1 MSDITKPNDEAIKD
15 YADSAKNKAEGL
27 VGAAQKKFGEAVDS
41 PDQQVKGAARQ
52 ATAKVAEALNDAAS
66 GVRDQV
72 REYPLVGLAAIG
84 TIGLLLGFI
93 LGRK

>member
-1 MSDITKPNDEAIKD
+1 MTDFTKPNNETLNDV
-15 YADSAKNKAEGL
+15 ADNAKNKAEGL
-27 VGAAQKKFGEAVDS
+27 AGAAQKKFGEAVDS
-41 PDQQVKGAARQ
+41 PEQQVKGAAKQ
-52 ATAKVAEALNDAAS
+52 ATAKVTEALNDAAT

-72 REYPLVGLAAIG
+72 REYPLIGLAAIG

>member
-1 MSDITKPNDEAIKD
+1 MSDITKPNDEAFD
-15 YADSAKNKAEGL
+15 DLANSAKNKAEGFA
-27 VGAAQKKFGEAVDS
+27 GAAQKKFGEAIDS
-41 PDQQVKGAARQ
+41 PDQQAKGAARQ
-52 ATAKVAEALNDAAS
+52 ATAKVSEVFNDAVTGA
-66 GVRDQV
+66 RDQV

>member
-1 MSDITKPNDEAIKD
+1 MSDITKPNDEAFKD
-15 YADSAKNKAEGL
+15 YADSAKNKTEGL
-27 VGAAQKKFGEAVDS
+27 IGAAQKKFGEAVDA

-52 ATAKVAEALNDAAS
+52 ATAKVSEAINEAAS
-66 GVRDQV
+66 GVREQV